1 MDQGVMLDPPMIFQD
16 NKSTIILSEQGGGKF
31 RNKHL
36 LATQAVVKQ
45 AVEQQDVIISSVHT
59 DNMIADLLTKPLE
72 GRKFHRFVK
81 LVLKGLCVC
90 KIMERIVAEIGN
102 TIRQPDTTG

>member
-1 MDQGVMLDPPMIFQD
+1 
-16 NKSTIILSEQGGGKF
+16 
-31 RNKHL
+31 
-36 LATQAVVKQ
+36 
-45 AVEQQDVIISSVHT
+45 
-59 DNMIADLLTKPLE
+59 LE

-102 TIRQPDTTG
+102 AIRQPDTTGVRCEASASHTLQHVRRDVSYHVRRI